1 MPGLVG
7 QAILPAAAFQAAS
20 SPCATPRPTP
30 RPFPAWGCGR
40 AAAAVHAPPALPACP
55 IYRCAQTPS
64 GAILESQ
71 EMNMANELAA
81 LSNEIAAAV
90 EVAGKNVVA
99 VHARPRFSSSG
110 VFWRP
115 GVIVTAEHT
124 IQREEEITVTL
135 PDGRNA
141 PATLAGSDA
150 GTDLAVLKIEGAAFA
165 PGHTTAAPAAGT
177 LALAIGRSEDSGVN
191 ATLGIIS
198 ACSGE
203 WRTWRGGRL
212 DHYIRL
218 DLTLY
223 PGSDG
228 GAVVNT
234 AGETIGIATSALSRI
249 AGLAIPAVTV
259 DRVVDEIL
267 ARGRVARGYL
277 GVGLQP
283 VELPD
288 HQKGLIVLSL
298 EPAGPAAAAGVLIG
312 DILVK
317 LGGKAVHDTEDIQLG
332 LEGHAVGLKVE
343 VEVLRGGEAR
353 QVNVVV
359 GERPR
364 RN

>member
-1 MPGLVG
+1 
-7 QAILPAAAFQAAS
+7 
-20 SPCATPRPTP
+20 
-30 RPFPAWGCGR
+30 
-40 AAAAVHAPPALPACP
+40 
-55 IYRCAQTPS
+55 
-64 GAILESQ
+64 
-71 EMNMANELAA
+71 MANELAA

-90 EVAGKNVVA
+90 ELAGRNVVA

-115 GVIVTAEHT
+115 GAIVTAEHT
-124 IQREEEITVTL
+124 VRREEEITVTL
-135 PDGRNA
+135 PDGTTV
-141 PATLAGSDA
+141 PAALAGTDP
-150 GTDLAVLKIEGAAFA
+150 GTDLAVLKIDVTTHA
-165 PGHTTAAPAAGT
+165 PGRTTTAPAPGT
-177 LALAIGRSEDSGVN
+177 LALTIGRSEDSGVN

-198 ACSGE
+198 ARSGE

-234 AGETIGIATSALSRI
+234 NGETIGVATSALSRI

-259 DRVVDEIL
+259 DRVVDEIM
-267 ARGRVARGYL
+267 ARGRVTRGYL

-288 HQKGLIVLSL
+288 HQKGLIVLSV
-298 EPAGPAAAAGVLIG
+298 EPAGPAAGAGILIG

-317 LGGKAVHDTEDIQLG
+317 LGGKPVQDTDDIQLV
-332 LEGHAVGLKVE
+332 LERHAVGGKVE
-343 VEVLRGGEAR
+343 VEVLRGGESR
-353 QVNVVV
+353 RIDVVV

-364 RN
+364 RS